1 MSSAPRIA
9 FITPTWAGDLEH
21 FRVMRRSFEQSPL
34 AGFDHYVVVQDE
46 DLSLFE
52 AFRNRPGLKLLST
65 RDVLPAEVEY
75 RRARAR
81 KLSERFGRDFTRICG
96 SLKRLFSWP
105 LWPAYTG
112 WHTQQLCKF
121 KLASELDAD
130 TAVILDSDVVVTP
143 AAGAGDFLGASGVV
157 CFATWSRR
165 ADLGGKVK
173 NWVVE
178 SEWLAG
184 ASEPADPVNVYFD
197 TPFVLDRELLASA
210 MADLGNRTGRDWWSA
225 LLERPPRRWSEFG
238 FYKAYLTH
246 RVPAAAVDWREPP
259 FFRYVYDTSNPQRVI
274 DTVCEMME
282 DPAVHYVTIHSQ
294 ASGRENWDP
303 QAYLKPL
310 LSLINRGDFRNSCR

>member
-34 AGFDHYVVVQDE
+34 VGFDHYVVVQDE

-121 KLASELDAD
+121 KLASELDCD
-130 TAVILDSDVVVTP
+130 VAVVLDSDVVVTP
-143 AAGAGDFLGASGVV
+143 SAVPGDFFSATGAV
-157 CFATWSRR
+157 CFAQWLSRGE
-165 ADLGGKVK
+165 LEGKVS
-173 NWVVE
+173 NWVTE
-178 SEWLAG
+178 SERLVG
-184 ASEPADPVNVYFD
+184 ADHSEDPVNVYFD
-197 TPFVLDRELLASA
+197 TPFVLDRRLLI
-210 MADLGNRTGRDWWSA
+210 SA
-225 LLERPPRRWSEFG
+225 LDDLSEKADREWWFALLDRPPRRWSEFG

-246 RVPAAAVDWREPP
+246 RVPEGAVDWREPS
-259 FFRYVYDTSNPQRVI
+259 FSRYVYDTSDP
-274 DTVCEMME
+274 VCVVEE
-282 DPAVHYVTIHSQ
+282 VAFLLVDPAVHYITIHSQ
-294 ASGRENWDP
+294 ASGRENWDSRGF
-303 QAYLKPL
+303 LDSISSL
-310 LSLINRGDFRNSCR
+310 LDNH